1 MRGQIRASISALA
14 AAVML
19 VSCASKGPVNPT
31 PETAAAGAEVQD
43 QTASEYKSLV
53 DNAGKQIVCKRQA
66 ITGTRIG
73 SEVCM
78 TRAQMEAQ
86 RERAAEVMRDIQAAS
101 AINRQSIPDRPSM
114 PQSPPR
120 NTP

>member
-1 MRGQIRASISALA
+1 MRGQIRASVSAIA

-19 VSCASKGPVNPT
+19 AACASKGPVSST
-31 PETAAAGAEVQD
+31 ETVAASADAQD
-43 QTASEYKSLV
+43 ETSSEYKSLV

-101 AINRQSIPDRPSM
+101 AINRQAIQDRPSM